1 MDLREIKG
9 LDNVRHP
16 WETSRV
22 RAVRSILKDSL
33 KPGAKALDIGCGD
46 GFVSRELFKG
56 TAIKSVTAIDINLT
70 KDAIKELSKRAQ
82 GITYLNR
89 LPKEKDCYGIVLLLD
104 VIEHVEGD
112 RAFLKDIRAYLDKG
126 GRVLV
131 TAPAFN
137 SLFSSHDRF
146 LRHVRRYS
154 LKELKSLAES
164 SGLECV
170 SSGYLFT
177 SLLLPRFISVISE
190 RLFKKAGVARG
201 AGDWRAGQGLAKIV
215 EMVLRADNRV
225 SLVANKIGL
234 KMPGLTAWILCER
247 RQ

>member
-1 MDLREIKG
+1 MDT
-9 LDNVRHP
+9 VRHP

-33 KPGAKALDIGCGD
+33 KAGSKALDIGCGD

-56 TAIKSVTAIDINLT
+56 AAIKSVTAVDINLT
-70 KDAIKELSKRAQ
+70 KDAIKELSKRGQ
-82 GITYLNR
+82 GITYLNK
-89 LPKEKDCYGIVLLLD
+89 LPKEKGCYGLVLLLD

-112 RAFLKDIRAYLDKG
+112 SAFLKEVRAYLDKG
-126 GRVLV
+126 GRILV

-137 SLFSSHDRF
+137 SLFSAHDRF
-146 LRHVRRYS
+146 LHHVRRYS

-164 SGLECV
+164 SDLKCV

-177 SLLLPRFISVISE
+177 SLLLPRFVSVIIE

-201 AGDWRAGQGLAKIV
+201 AGDWRAGQGAAKITDLI
-215 EMVLRADNRV
+215 LRTDNNI
-225 SLVANKIGL
+225 SLAVNRIGL
-234 KMPGLTAWILCER
+234 KLPGLTAWVLCER